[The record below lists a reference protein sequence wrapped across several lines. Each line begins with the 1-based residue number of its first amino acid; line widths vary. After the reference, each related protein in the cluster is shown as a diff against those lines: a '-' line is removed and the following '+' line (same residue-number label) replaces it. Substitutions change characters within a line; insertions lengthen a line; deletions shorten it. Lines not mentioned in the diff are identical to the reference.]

1 MSSNF
6 QHLPTKLLLAIF
18 DHVDAKY
25 MIECQKVCKS
35 WFYPAR
41 IKLYFD
47 LVISTNATLGKAIY
61 SLQTNGHLV
70 KNLSLDSIESSSD
83 YAPEPD
89 LKTLLSYC
97 SNVRS
102 VSSTGTTMDAEV
114 LGALASLR
122 GQCLSKLQR
131 IPAAFANC
139 PQYTKCANKYR
150 KSLTE
155 VYINHD
161 RIDNTLISNAKRF
174 PELVSLSIRNPVRDL
189 SRFNRLLASCPKL
202 VCISLVLQ
210 PFKSERHQLFLSFV
224 NSNCSLQKLA
234 LTTTMNALFDFS
246 HLHGLI
252 WKFKALQ
259 ALSLVIR
266 SDFLPRS
273 TAHALTYWAEIIRR
287 VNRLQDVEIK
297 AFPVF
302 VSRFAPNTNTI
313 NSKFVAD
320 CVETV
325 IKSIHQQHRKR
336 QPGDLWTYAITLIVC
351 NEMKSHE
358 NYIFYKISSKTK
370 AQELLVKIPLDVYRT
385 DKIQELI
392 NEMGSFATSLC
403 LNLPRNLP
411 SAPTLDWILLTLL
424 PACKTVQ
431 SLTMIGGI
439 FKNQIQTNS
448 QPRRVRELSLK
459 NFGCTPAFLNSIAI
473 NFPCLERLYLKFD
486 MKQTL
491 NNKGISISMSKS
503 RLNQIMIEPKK
514 YGCALPRKSA
524 FKVYLKIAGQSAP
537 LRYHYNHVSEQ
548 SASPPAQDR
557 PNADRLNTVSTEV
570 FKINVELGDLQSFL
584 FVFDGMTRI
593 SWWK

>member
-6 QHLPTKLLLAIF
+6 RHLPTELLLAVF

-47 LVISTNATLGKAIY
+47 IVICTNATLGKAIY

-70 KNLSLDSIESSSD
+70 KNISLDSIESSPD
-83 YAPEPD
+83 YAPGPD
-89 LKTLLSYC
+89 FKTLLSYC

-102 VSSTGTTMDAEV
+102 ISSTGTTIDVEV
-114 LGALASLR
+114 LEALASLR
-122 GQCLSKLQR
+122 SQCLSKLQK
-131 IPAAFANC
+131 IPAAFDNC

-150 KSLTE
+150 KSLTK
-155 VYINHD
+155 VYIDHD
-161 RIDNTLISNAKRF
+161 RIDNSLISNAKRF

-252 WKFKALQ
+252 WKFKALHT
-259 ALSLVIR
+259 LLLVIR

-287 VNRLQDVEIK
+287 ANRLQDVEIK

-302 VSRFAPNTNTI
+302 ASRFPPNTDTI
-313 NSKFVAD
+313 NSRFVAD

-325 IKSIHQQHRKR
+325 IKSIHQQHQKR
-336 QPGDLWTYAITLIVC
+336 QPKNTRTYAITLIVC
-351 NEMKSHE
+351 KEIKSHE
-358 NYIFYKISSKTK
+358 SYLFYKISSKIK
-370 AQELLVKIPLDVYRT
+370 AQELLVKIPFNVYRT

-439 FKNQIQTNS
+439 FKNKIQTNA
-448 QPRRVRELSLK
+448 QPQCVRELSLK

-473 NFPCLERLYLKFD
+473 NFPCLERLYLTFD

-491 NNKGISISMSKS
+491 NNKGISITMPQS
-503 RLNQIMIEPKK
+503 RLSQIIIEPKN
-514 YGCALPRKSA
+514 YGYALPRKSV
-524 FKVYLKIAGQSAP
+524 FKVYLKTTEQSKP
-537 LRYHYNHVSEQ
+537 LRYRYDHVSEQ
-548 SASPPAQDR
+548 NASKLAEDR
-557 PNADRLNTVSTEV
+557 PNTGRLNTVSAEV
-570 FKINVELGDLQSFL
+570 FKINVELGDLLSFL